1 MFYSLFALKFRARSG
16 RLKDLSLLIWSK
28 DKKNTILSRRLE
40 KVAALESLPPF
51 WADRGT
57 ASMGQYMEEVGGP
70 AGGVE
75 PGETGDVHADGSWG
89 VVGKEDGVW
98 GVGESQQG
106 GKEVSRPC

>member
-1 MFYSLFALKFRARSG
+1 VVRFFLSVCVALE
-16 RLKDLSLLIWSK
+16 
-28 DKKNTILSRRLE
+28 KNPPLNTQVTIL
-40 KVAALESLPPF
+40 PF
-51 WADRGT
+51 ENVTLCIIIRVSPSILGVYFRQIRET
-57 ASMGQYMEEVGGP
+57 ASIVRLMEEVGGR
-70 AGGVE
+70 ACGGE

>member
-1 MFYSLFALKFRARSG
+1 
-16 RLKDLSLLIWSK
+16 
-28 DKKNTILSRRLE
+28 
-40 KVAALESLPPF
+40 
-51 WADRGT
+51 
-57 ASMGQYMEEVGGP
+57 MGQYMEEVGGP

-106 GKEVSRPC
+106 GKEVSRPYKLFHASILVLDPLRARD